1 MNTAKIFNSGNS
13 QAIRLP
19 KVFRLKGK
27 EAYITKVGDALVIL
41 PKKKNW
47 EQLFDSLH
55 KFSDDFMKKRDQP
68 ETQEREAMFG

>member
-1 MNTAKIFNSGNS
+1 M
-13 QAIRLP
+13 
-19 KVFRLKGK
+19 
-27 EAYITKVGDALVIL
+27 VIL